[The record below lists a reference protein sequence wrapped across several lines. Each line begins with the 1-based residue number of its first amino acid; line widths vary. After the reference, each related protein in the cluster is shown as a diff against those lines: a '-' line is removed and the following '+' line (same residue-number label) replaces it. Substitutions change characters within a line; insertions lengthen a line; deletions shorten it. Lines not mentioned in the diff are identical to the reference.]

1 MHRTYKSR
9 KQQTNTLLQKNN
21 MGASLTHSSAS
32 GPNFQT
38 CTDSLSDGQ
47 KVGPKVLAQYSCA
60 IKHSQSWACIAISQQ
75 RTATRTPAPQLFS
88 RNVGLTCWCT
98 TCLQSSIG
106 MAWSVWQHPTIHT
119 IATPPLPKCSKLK
132 LTLRVGVQKI
142 ARFPQPLCRCVL
154 DGNIGPRGNG
164 GLAA

>member
-132 LTLRVGVQKI
+132 MTLLVGVQKI
-142 ARFPQPLCRCVL
+142 ERFPQPLCRCVL